1 MKATIAMGAALT
13 SSLLLIGAGMG
24 VVGAKTVSAA
34 NGMGK
39 RALVVGDQDGSPG
52 YTENF
57 NPFSVNALNG
67 IMFMYEPMYEVD
79 GITGKQIPWLATAY
93 KWVNNTTLQFTMR
106 QGVKWSNGKPFTA
119 QDVVFTFNLL
129 KKY

>member
-1 MKATIAMGAALT
+1 
-13 SSLLLIGAGMG
+13 MG